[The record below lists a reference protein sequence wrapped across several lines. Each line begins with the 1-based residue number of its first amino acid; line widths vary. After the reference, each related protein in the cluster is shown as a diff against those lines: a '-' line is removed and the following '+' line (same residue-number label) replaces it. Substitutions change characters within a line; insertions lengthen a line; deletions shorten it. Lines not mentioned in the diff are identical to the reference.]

1 MLYPYT
7 KHIATKRQIFKSGF
21 HSFFIFS
28 PFLLKLFDFFVFAT
42 YNNNKIDEI

>member
-28 PFLLKLFDFFVFAT
+28 PFLLKSFDFFLCLLYTVF
-42 YNNNKIDEI
+42 KELH